1 MKNTNFSRYLKLWV
15 AALVLVCGV
24 AFTGCKPGVVYRD
37 NYVYVLPMEADS
49 ALIGDW
55 KSDAEDGYTITQTT
69 MKYNASWGY
78 NWTGTIV
85 GVSENCIYYK
95 FSEVGEALDSSII
108 GKYGATSYV
117 KQSDAVL
124 KLSDATAPDYSKGAE
139 ATLEE
144 AVKEL
149 TIENGYYSYYGTYN
163 K

>member
-1 MKNTNFSRYLKLWV
+1 
-15 AALVLVCGV
+15 
-24 AFTGCKPGVVYRD
+24 
-37 NYVYVLPMEADS
+37 MEADS
-49 ALIGDW
+49 ALIGEW
-55 KSDAEDGYTITQTT
+55 KSAAEDGYTITQTT
-69 MKYNASWGY
+69 MKYNDSWGY

-149 TIENGYYSYYGTYN
+149 TVENGYYSYYGPYN
-163 K
+163 R